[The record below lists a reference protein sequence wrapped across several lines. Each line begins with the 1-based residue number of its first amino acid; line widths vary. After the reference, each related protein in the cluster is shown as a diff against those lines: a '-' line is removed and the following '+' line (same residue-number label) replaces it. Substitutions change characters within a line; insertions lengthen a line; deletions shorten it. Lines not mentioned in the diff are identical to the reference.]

1 LARSNYSF
9 EKRQK
14 ELEKKKK
21 KEDKQKRKQEKKQ
34 LRPEEDEQIGEEA
47 NLPVVMA
54 EEEPER
60 LLQRAAQHLCA
71 KLRELLVSQRQV
83 NLAVPGGRSVAKIF
97 SEMLQEEVDWQRV
110 HLFVVDERLVP
121 LDHPESNYQLLREHL
136 IDPLV
141 ETGRIARGNA
151 HPFVFD
157 STAPEESVRE
167 YERILGEHGLRYD
180 VILLSAGE
188 DGHVGALYPN
198 HHSLAD
204 SHHGYILMDDSP
216 KPPPERMTSS
226 LSLLQTA
233 AVAVVLFVGEAK
245 REAFEQFSNPE
256 TPIDACPAKL
266 VRAIPDTTVFTDLA

>member
-34 LRPEEDEQIGEEA
+34 VRPEEDTGEGST
-47 NLPVVMA
+47 LPVVVA

-60 LLQRAAQHLCA
+60 LLKRAAQHLCA

-110 HLFVVDERLVP
+110 QLFIVDERLVP
-121 LDHPESNYQLLREHL
+121 LDHPESNFKLLREHL
-136 IDPLV
+136 INPLV
-141 ETGRIARGNA
+141 KAGRIVAENA
-151 HPFVFD
+151 HPFIFNSAD
-157 STAPEESVRE
+157 PEESIRE

-226 LSLLQTA
+226 FALLQTA
-233 AVAVVLFVGEAK
+233 AVAVILFVGEAK
-245 REAFEQFSNPE
+245 REAFKQFSNPE

-266 VRAIPDTTVFTDLA
+266 VRAISDTTVFTDLV

>member
-34 LRPEEDEQIGEEA
+34 LRPEEDEQIEEGA
-47 NLPVVMA
+47 NLPVVVA

-60 LLQRAAQHLCA
+60 LLKRAAQHLCA

-110 HLFVVDERLVP
+110 QLFIVDERLVP
-121 LDHPESNYQLLREHL
+121 LDHLESNFKLLRDHL

-141 ETGRIARGNA
+141 EAGRITRGNA
-151 HPFVFD
+151 HPFIFD
-157 STAPEESVRE
+157 SAGPEESVRE

-256 TPIDACPAKL
+256 TPIDACPVKL

>member
-1 LARSNYSF
+1 MARSNYSF

-34 LRPEEDEQIGEEA
+34 VRPEEDTGEGST
-47 NLPVVMA
+47 LPVVVA

-60 LLQRAAQHLCA
+60 LLKRAAQHLCA

-110 HLFVVDERLVP
+110 QLFIVDERLVP
-121 LDHPESNYQLLREHL
+121 LDHPESNFKLLREHL
-136 IDPLV
+136 INPLV
-141 ETGRIARGNA
+141 KAGRIVAENA
-151 HPFVFD
+151 HPFIFNSAD
-157 STAPEESVRE
+157 PEESIRE

-226 LSLLQTA
+226 FALLQTA

-245 REAFEQFSNPE
+245 REAFKQFSNPE
-256 TPIDACPAKL
+256 MPLNACPAKL
-266 VRAIPDTTVFTDLA
+266 VRAISDTTVFTDLA

>member
-34 LRPEEDEQIGEEA
+34 VRPEEDEQIGEET
-47 NLPVVMA
+47 NLPSVVA
-54 EEEPER
+54 EEEQE
-60 LLQRAAQHLCA
+60 LLLTRAAQHLCA
-71 KLRELLVSQRQV
+71 KLRELLVTQGLV
-83 NLAVPGGRSVAKIF
+83 NLAVPGGRNVAKIF
-97 SEMLQEEVDWQRV
+97 SVMLQEEVDWQRV
-110 HLFVVDERLVP
+110 HLFIVDERLVP
-121 LDHPESNYQLLREHL
+121 LDHPESNYKLLRDHL

-141 ETGRIARGNA
+141 ETGRIAAGNA
-151 HPFVFD
+151 HPFVLD
-157 STAPEESVRE
+157 SAGPEESVRE

-180 VILLSAGE
+180 VVLLSAGE

-204 SHHGYILMDDSP
+204 RHHGYIVIDDSP

-233 AVAVVLFVGEAK
+233 TVAVVLFVGEAK
-245 REAFEQFSNPE
+245 REAFVQFNNPE

-266 VRAIPDTTVFTDLA
+266 VRAIPDTTVFTDLF